1 MSGSGGVR
9 RGGDPPPFSELNGE
23 RVARRIATRG
33 RMREACSMRDSSDL
47 ALRIARVSSR
57 ASEGRP
63 PEGLLGEM
71 EDVLAEGY
79 LTALSG
85 EAGSRRLAERLER
98 LVEVIDQPGAAVE
111 ARRVALEKRGID
123 ADVSDL
129 RARLA
134 LVHEQFVEM
143 RSLSR
148 SG

>member
-1 MSGSGGVR
+1 LLPAAVCAK
-9 RGGDPPPFSELNGE
+9 LAA
-23 RVARRIATRG
+23 V
-33 RMREACSMRDSSDL
+33 RDSSDF

-57 ASEGRP
+57 ASEDPP

-79 LTALSG
+79 LKALSG

-111 ARRVALEKRGID
+111 ARRVALEKRGLD

-134 LVHEQFVEM
+134 LMHEQFVEM
-143 RSLSR
+143 RSLAR

>member
-1 MSGSGGVR
+1 
-9 RGGDPPPFSELNGE
+9 
-23 RVARRIATRG
+23 
-33 RMREACSMRDSSDL
+33 MRDRSDL
-47 ALRIARVSSR
+47 ALRIARLSSR
-57 ASEGRP
+57 ASEGPRP

-79 LTALSG
+79 LKALSG

-134 LVHEQFVEM
+134 RVHEQFVEM
-143 RSLSR
+143 RSL
-148 SG
+148 